1 MREKSKQ
8 QIRIWAM
15 LCHLSA
21 LIAWVLLV
29 CLIIRGIPLFLPLNI
44 VAPLII
50 WRWKKAQDSWI
61 DFQGKESLNFQLS
74 LTIYALIVIIAS
86 LLLIFTTFGMAL
98 TANATGKQVKT
109 ILDSLVMVFFT
120 LSILIL
126 LLQLILVGFASIK
139 AYKGEHYRYPF
150 AIKFL
155 M

>member
-21 LIAWVLLV
+21 LAAWLLLV
-29 CLIIRGIPLFLPLNI
+29 CLIIRGIPLFLPINI
-44 VAPLII
+44 LAPLII
-50 WRWKKAQDSWI
+50 WRWKKAQDPWI

-74 LTIYALIVIIAS
+74 LTIYALIVIVVS
-86 LLLIFTTFGMAL
+86 LFLMFTTFGMAL
-98 TANATGKQVKT
+98 TANATGNQVKT
-109 ILDSLVMVFFT
+109 ILDSLVMVFLS

-126 LLQLILVGFASIK
+126 LLQLFIVGFASIK
-139 AYKGEHYRYPF
+139 AYKGQHYRYPF
-150 AIKFL
+150 TIKIL